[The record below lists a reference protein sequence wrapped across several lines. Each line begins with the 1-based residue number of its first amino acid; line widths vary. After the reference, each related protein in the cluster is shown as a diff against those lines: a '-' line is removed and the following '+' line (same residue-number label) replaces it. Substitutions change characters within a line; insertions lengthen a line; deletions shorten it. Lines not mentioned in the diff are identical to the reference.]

1 MLVRSQ
7 VCSSLHTGLENGEV
21 VVELTE
27 LPDEQAVDISFITCH
42 SQELFS
48 YNEVKLIIET
58 PFKVCI
64 LYRRW
69 KILDSIHIVV
79 TAERLTEMIREMVI
93 KPSVDLKSYT
103 IHLE

>member
-1 MLVRSQ
+1 MLVRGQ

-27 LPDEQAVDISFITCH
+27 LPDKKTVDISLITSH

-48 YNEVKLIIET
+48 YNKVKLVIEA
-58 PFKVCI
+58 PLEVSI
-64 LYRRW
+64 LDRRR
-69 KILDSIHIVV
+69 KILDSIHIVI